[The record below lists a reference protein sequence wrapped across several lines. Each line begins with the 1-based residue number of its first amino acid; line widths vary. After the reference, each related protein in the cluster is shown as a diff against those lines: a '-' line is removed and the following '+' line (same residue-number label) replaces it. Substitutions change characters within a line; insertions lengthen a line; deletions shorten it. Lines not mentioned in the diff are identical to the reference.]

1 MKGNETL
8 FRYYISPSNNI
19 PDDDG
24 TNRLIKNVRSNFE
37 LERNFM
43 SLADEVIVLS
53 RATKNIIK
61 NDYHIQKDKLLLVY
75 NGLDISDVSGSMPQG
90 IDSFKD
96 SERKYLLYVGRLDEI
111 KGVSYLVKAFNKL
124 SQEDARLHLI
134 IVGDGDFASC
144 LNATNGNWERITFT
158 GKISKE
164 YLEQI
169 YPKITLGIL
178 PSFHEQCSYAA
189 IEMMAHGIPMVI
201 TDSTG
206 LKEMLE
212 EYPPC
217 IVSINQENFS
227 EEEFVDALY
236 SAIHTLVSDE
246 ARLQEVSSLVKRLY
260 QEKYTQSLMSAGYLS
275 LLKAKDYPI
284 FSKDLLYM
292 IDRRMIALIDSCP
305 DIDTSF
311 FGMTGIGYY
320 LWYRICTLKD
330 SDNKQDMSHSLLLQE
345 YMIYWMDWIYETILQ
360 ETDIPSE
367 LVDVLYKIK
376 DTDFY
381 KTRTSELI
389 KLVPSLNSEK
399 AISEEHILSNAL
411 KIFNCKI

>member
-1 MKGNETL
+1 
-8 FRYYISPSNNI
+8 
-19 PDDDG
+19 
-24 TNRLIKNVRSNFE
+24 
-37 LERNFM
+37 M
-43 SLADEVIVLS
+43 SV
-53 RATKNIIK
+53 IIK
-61 NDYHIQKDKLLLVY
+61 ALSEGY
-75 NGLDISDVSGSMPQG
+75 N
-90 IDSFKD
+90 KN
-96 SERKYLLYVGRLDEI
+96 EI

-227 EEEFVDALY
+227 EEEFRKKNY
-236 SAIHTLVSDE
+236 
-246 ARLQEVSSLVKRLY
+246 
-260 QEKYTQSLMSAGYLS
+260 
-275 LLKAKDYPI
+275 
-284 FSKDLLYM
+284 
-292 IDRRMIALIDSCP
+292 
-305 DIDTSF
+305 
-311 FGMTGIGYY
+311 
-320 LWYRICTLKD
+320 
-330 SDNKQDMSHSLLLQE
+330 
-345 YMIYWMDWIYETILQ
+345 
-360 ETDIPSE
+360 
-367 LVDVLYKIK
+367 
-376 DTDFY
+376 
-381 KTRTSELI
+381 
-389 KLVPSLNSEK
+389 
-399 AISEEHILSNAL
+399 
-411 KIFNCKI
+411 